1 MAPREAFQKGVA
13 QSGVRSHCTID
24 YDDTFRFF
32 SLPSTPKGTAKV
44 RPGSGVKINYLYY
57 WSDEFRPS
65 TIENTQV
72 AVRYDPCDISVAY
85 AFVRG
90 HWVPCISEYYLQ
102 FKDHSERELLLATAE
117 LRKRLQEQAKHQAIT
132 AKRLAE
138 FLADAREHEAVL
150 MQRQR
155 DAEAQDVFAQLGGY
169 RKELPQIEAPTPPT
183 PAQRPMTEQEPS
195 EEETDVY
202 AGLEVYEEYR

>member
-13 QSGVRSHCTID
+13 QSGARTQCAIT

-32 SLPSTPKGTAKV
+32 SLPTTLRGTAKV
-44 RPGSGVKINYLYY
+44 QPGSGVKINYLYY
-57 WSDEFRPS
+57 WSDEFRPA
-65 TIENTQV
+65 TIEHTQV
-72 AVRYDPCDISVAY
+72 PVRYDPFDISRAY

-90 HWVPCISEYYLQ
+90 RWIPCLSEYYLQ

-117 LRKRLQEQAKHQAIT
+117 LRKRLQEQGNHQAIT

-138 FLADAREHEAVL
+138 FLADACAHEGVL

-155 DAEAQDVFAQLGGY
+155 DAEAQDVFVQMGGSPNEASQHPL
-169 RKELPQIEAPTPPT
+169 RSQCPQTP
-183 PAQRPMTEQEPS
+183 
-195 EEETDVY
+195 V
-202 AGLEVYEEYR
+202 L